1 MARHDPTATFREDDP
16 AGRVTVDAPSA
27 GAQDDSGSG
36 GGVRIDA
43 ATTGE
48 VAALAVQPQ
57 DRYVSHGVIGQGGM
71 GTVLVVQDRII
82 GRRVA
87 LKQLIA
93 DRADDPASR
102 SRFNREALL
111 QGQLEHPA
119 IVPVYDVGMD
129 GHGNPFFTMRR
140 VRGQPLDEVL
150 GTMAL
155 ARRASQGGTATG
167 KGIAARFT
175 RRKLLTAFSQ
185 LCLAVHYA
193 HEHGVV
199 HRDIKPSNIMLGHYG
214 EVYLL
219 DWGIAKVETEVAP
232 KRPSWDEIATPT
244 APPTGRGAVIGSLVT
259 MAPEQ
264 ALGAEVDARSDIYA
278 LGAVLFEILTFE
290 SLHPPGLFAD
300 VVKQIVLGIESR
312 PSIRCPSADV
322 PPELEAIVVRATKL
336 HPDDRYPT
344 ALELHEA
351 LEGFLEGDRDQ
362 QLRREGAARHA
373 TAARQA
379 ADEALGTAAPA
390 LAEEA
395 RARALQEVG
404 KALALDPENA
414 TALATFVSLLTTPPM
429 ELPRE
434 VREEDDAGLRKRQ
447 RIGGI
452 AAAGLYGYITVNALF
467 TWYLGVRDVRIF
479 TLCHVGWALAM
490 GLSVLAAVRPSY
502 KTLFA
507 VLVTGLLTSVYVTTV
522 YGPFLIV
529 PTLLGVHAALF
540 ALVRDW
546 PLRIAGLALTTLGWT
561 VSVFG
566 ERLGLF
572 PTVVTY
578 AGGDLSMRSPVVELP
593 AGATTFFMYSA
604 VLTSIL
610 APSLVIGALRSSSA
624 KNELA
629 ARLQAWQ
636 LRKLVSREA
645 QDAVPPTDG
654 TRVVSRRPPQP

>member
-1 MARHDPTATFREDDP
+1 MARHDPTATFREEEDP
-16 AGRVTVDAPSA
+16 ARRVTVDAPA
-27 GAQDDSGSG
+27 GAHEESGP
-36 GGVRIDA
+36 GGVRVDP

-48 VAALAVQPQ
+48 VAALHVQPQ
-57 DRYVSHGVIGQGGM
+57 ERYVSHGVLGQGGM
-71 GTVLVVQDRII
+71 GTVLNVHDRII

-93 DRADDPASR
+93 DRAEDAQAR

-129 GHGNPFFTMRR
+129 GQGNPFFTMRR

-150 GTMAL
+150 GAMGL
-155 ARRASQGGTATG
+155 SRRAGGEAKGGATTG
-167 KGIAARFT
+167 KGVTRFT
-175 RRKLLTAFSQ
+175 LRKLLTAFSQ

-199 HRDIKPSNIMLGHYG
+199 HRDIKPSNIMLGRYG

-219 DWGIAKVETEVAP
+219 DWGIAKVETEQAP
-232 KRPSWDEIATPT
+232 RRPSWDEIATPT
-244 APPTGRGAVIGSLVT
+244 APPTGRGAVIGSLIT

-300 VVKQIVLGIESR
+300 IVKQIVMGIEAR
-312 PSIRCPSADV
+312 PSVRCPSADV
-322 PPELEAIVVRATKL
+322 PPELEAIVVRSTKL
-336 HPDDRYPT
+336 HPDDRYQT

-351 LEGFLEGDRDQ
+351 VEGFLEGDRDQ

-373 TAARQA
+373 EAAH
-379 ADEALGTAAPA
+379 EALGPSSEAATA
-390 LAEEA
+390 EA
-395 RARALQEVG
+395 ARERSLQEVG

-414 TALATFVSLLTTPPM
+414 TALATFVTLLTTPPKV
-429 ELPRE
+429 LPRE
-434 VREEDDAGLRKRQ
+434 VADEDEVELRRRQ
-447 RIGGI
+447 RMGGI
-452 AAAGLYGYITVNALF
+452 AASGLYGYITVNALF
-467 TWYLGVRDVRIF
+467 TWHLGVRDVGIF
-479 TLCHVGWALAM
+479 LLCHVGWALAM
-490 GLSVLAAVRPSY
+490 GLSILAAVRPSY

-546 PLRIAGLALTTLGWT
+546 PLRIAGLALTTVGWT

-572 PTVVTY
+572 PTIVTY
-578 AGGDLSMRSPVVELP
+578 SGGDLAMRSPVVELP

-624 KNELA
+624 RNELA
-629 ARLQAWQ
+629 ARLQSWQ
-636 LRKLVSREA
+636 LRKLVSRGA
-645 QDAVPPTDG
+645 QSSVPKTDG
-654 TRVVSRRPPQP
+654 ARFVSKRPPQP